1 MSLTFTGEV
10 TENKMRKMFMART
23 PENSTIVVNISHE
36 AIEEVGEQWALEK
49 AGRKYDAGELDSL
62 GNVSVTTDDLSSPAT

>member
-23 PENSTIVVNISHE
+23 PENSTIVVGVSHE
-36 AIEEVGEQWALEK
+36 AINDMGEQWALEK
-49 AGRKYDAGELDSL
+49 ACRKYDAGEVDSL
-62 GNVSVTTDDLSSPAT
+62 GNVSVTTDDLSSPAA

>member
-23 PENSTIVVNISHE
+23 PENSTIVVGVSHE
-36 AIEEVGEQWALEK
+36 AIDDMGEQWALEK
-49 AGRKYDAGELDSL
+49 ACRKYDAGDLDSL
-62 GNVSVTTDDLSSPAT
+62 GNVSVTTDDFSSPAA